1 MLSFVIGKYNI
12 AIKSWKEK
20 GTIYHIGQILHTH
33 VTMEMCWYSS
43 FKVHE
48 RYTLVLSQIALRT
61 HLNQYTRYKHVVLRD
76 SSQFSWF
83 IHYYVFQILALM
95 IAFPL
100 ILRVWKIWPTSLTV
114 DPLFWLLKFGMIIS
128 QFLTRFVKNVI
139 GFDLSGNSSITEGF
153 HSSWTSIV
161 KTIIFLI
168 GCIVNIGPT
177 SPLENRLHES
187 KWVWEWVISGKYFNT
202 YYKYG

>member
-1 MLSFVIGKYNI
+1 MV
-12 AIKSWKEK
+12 
-20 GTIYHIGQILHTH
+20 
-33 VTMEMCWYSS
+33 
-43 FKVHE
+43 
-48 RYTLVLSQIALRT
+48 YTLYNS
-61 HLNQYTRYKHVVLRD
+61 
-76 SSQFSWF
+76 
-83 IHYYVFQILALM
+83 YVCQILALM

-100 ILRVWKIWPTSLTV
+100 ILRVLTLISDCV

-168 GCIVNIGPT
+168 GCIVSIGPT

-187 KWVWEWVISGKYFNT
+187 KWVWEWVISGKHLILIINMDKVFDIVLILDIQFPHKESIFRPSTHIPVWTIHINVMLVFLSASLDSSAVKGSKLKRT
-202 YYKYG
+202 